1 MMSVVSKVPAM
12 KLVYVLSF
20 IVALVVSAVSASA
33 QSDYKIRPGDRL
45 QIEVLEDPS
54 LDRAV
59 AVLPNGQ
66 ISFPFAGTLT
76 AGGRTIGQVQA
87 SIQSALSPNFAA
99 PPTVFVGVQPR
110 SELQQGSSDALRGPT
125 IDVYFVGE
133 VNNPGMI
140 AVKKGTSL
148 LQAVAISGGVSRFAA
163 IKRIQLRR
171 TGTDGVQRVTILNY
185 KALADGAVTT
195 DIELRDGDVI
205 LVPERRLFE

>member
-1 MMSVVSKVPAM
+1 M
-12 KLVYVLSF
+12 KFLHLLSLVF
-20 IVALVVSAVSASA
+20 ALVVSTVAANA
-33 QSDYKIRPGDRL
+33 QSDYRIRSGDVL

-54 LDRAV
+54 LNRAV
-59 AVLPNGQ
+59 VVLPNGQ
-66 ISFPFAGTLT
+66 ISFPFAGTLN
-76 AGGRTIGQVQA
+76 AGGLTISQVQA
-87 SIQSALSPNFAA
+87 FVRDALSPNFAA
-99 PPTVFVGVQPR
+99 PPTVFIGVQPFQDTAAL
-110 SELQQGSSDALRGPT
+110 SQSSQGPT

-171 TGTDGVQRVTILNY
+171 TGADGVQRVTILNY

-195 DIELRDGDVI
+195 DIELKDGDVV